1 MLSGALQERFNFSEV
16 LTKFPFWQRG
26 WALGYHSMGL
36 DTYLTFPNFEILSR
50 SATRDTSRIYHVYK
64 VIITHRFTCDERK
77 IW

>member
-36 DTYLTFPNFEILSR
+36 DTYLTFLNFEILSR

-64 VIITHRFTCDERK
+64 
-77 IW
+77 

>member
-26 WALGYHSMGL
+26 WALGYHFMGL
-36 DTYLTFPNFEILSR
+36 DTYLTFLNFEILSR

-64 VIITHRFTCDERK
+64 
-77 IW
+77 